1 MLEQFNHEWT
11 RMNTDFSDANSNT
24 LKIPKGLN
32 QSAQRW
38 CDGGRAQA
46 PTLGNVP
53 QNNSFSHRMG
63 RLEPFG
69 KRRKK
74 FAVSKGR
81 RPNEQ
86 GCE

>member
-24 LKIPKGLN
+24 LKIPTGLN

-53 QNNSFSHRMG
+53 QNNSFSASDGEKVAAGRM
-63 RLEPFG
+63 R
-69 KRRKK
+69 
-74 FAVSKGR
+74 
-81 RPNEQ
+81 
-86 GCE
+86 

>member
-1 MLEQFNHEWT
+1 MLKQFNHEWT
-11 RMNTDFSDANSNT
+11 RMNTDFSGANSNT

-53 QNNSFSHRMG
+53 QNNSFSAFIAPESYEGGSDGEKVAGGRM
-63 RLEPFG
+63 R
-69 KRRKK
+69 
-74 FAVSKGR
+74 
-81 RPNEQ
+81 
-86 GCE
+86 